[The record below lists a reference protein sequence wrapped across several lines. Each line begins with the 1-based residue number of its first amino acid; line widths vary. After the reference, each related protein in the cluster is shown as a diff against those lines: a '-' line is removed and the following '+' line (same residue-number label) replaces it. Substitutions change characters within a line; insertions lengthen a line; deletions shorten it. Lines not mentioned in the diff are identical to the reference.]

1 MNSRIKIIILSVVVV
16 VLSALFHWLGAIKL
30 IPWHIG
36 YSDIAPFFQKAL
48 EPGLP
53 YIDKL
58 VEYPVMTGMFIQAMG
73 FMGKT
78 FNGYYIGSAMV
89 LILLTGVS
97 SYFLLNMADQDTHGR
112 VLYFW
117 ALAPSMFLFSV
128 YNWDVLTLFFVVLA
142 LHALRSERYYRVSV
156 FLALG
161 FSSKFYPIIYM
172 LPLLILT
179 PLTRRG
185 KLLVVLAFLLVVA
198 AVNVLF
204 MIAYYPG
211 WFYFFSFNAARMPN
225 VDSLWNVLAVVIPSL
240 LDVYTINRISL
251 VLFLLGSL
259 WLCGILRKGEVE
271 AGFFGV
277 TLLFLL
283 VSKVFSPQ
291 YLLWLLPF
299 FALVLP
305 PSRKLF
311 YALELSN
318 AVVLFSTLSFLFR
331 DAPGS
336 LVTTYAFVVARHCF
350 LVFIF
355 ISLLYTLQRHGR
367 VELSFS
373 SLRERYLT
381 LS

>member
-30 IPWHIG
+30 IPWYIG
-36 YSDIAPFFQKAL
+36 YSDVAPFFQKAL

-58 VEYPVMTGMFIQAMG
+58 IEYPVMTGMFIQAMG
-73 FMGKT
+73 FVGKT
-78 FNGYYIGSAMV
+78 FHGYYIGSAIV
-89 LILLTGVS
+89 FILLTGVS
-97 SYFLLNMADQDTHGR
+97 SYFLLKMVGQDTHGH

-128 YNWDVLTLFFVVLA
+128 YNWDVLALFFVVLA
-142 LHALRSERYYRVSV
+142 LYALRSERYYRASAL
-156 FLALG
+156 LALG
-161 FSSKFYPIIYM
+161 FSAKFYPIIYM
-172 LPLLILT
+172 LPLLILA
-179 PLTRRG
+179 PLTKRR
-185 KLLVVLAFLLVVA
+185 KLVVVLAFLVVAA
-198 AVNVLF
+198 AVNVPF
-204 MIAYYPG
+204 MVAYYPG
-211 WFYFFSFNAARMPN
+211 WFYFFSFNATRMPN
-225 VDSLWNVLAVVIPSL
+225 VDSPWNVLGVMIPSL
-240 LDVYTINRISL
+240 LDVHTINGISL

-271 AGFFGV
+271 AGFFGI
-277 TLLFLL
+277 TLSFLLFT
-283 VSKVFSPQ
+283 KVFSPQ

-373 SLRERYLT
+373 SLRERYLA